1 MTQKLF
7 AELGLSAEV
16 LKAVERMG
24 FEQASPIQAEAIP
37 KLLTGGDMVGQS
49 QTGSGKT
56 AAFGIPAVEMVDA
69 KSRDVQV
76 LMLCPTRELASQVAE
91 EIAKIAY
98 FKRGVRELPIYG
110 GQSYEHQFRGL
121 KMGPQIV
128 IGTPGRV
135 MDHLRQGTLKLET
148 VKMVVLDEAD
158 RMLDMGFR
166 EDIEKILE
174 TVPTERQVV
183 LFSATLPPPI
193 KKIIERFTRDP
204 AHVKIENTTMTVPAI
219 EQSYLE
225 VDYRSKTEV
234 LCRLIDLYDVQY
246 GLVFG
251 FTKVQVDELTEAL
264 IARGY
269 SADKLHGDMTQA
281 MRERVM
287 KRFREKKVELLV
299 ATDVAARGLD
309 VDDLEIVFNYELPH
323 DPEDYVHRIGRTGR
337 AGKSGR
343 AISLVTGREF
353 GRLQQVLRFTKA
365 RIERITVPRL
375 EDLEAKHANRLV
387 ESLRNTIQ
395 SGEFK
400 RQDKLLD
407 DLIESGHAPGEI
419 VSALLHLLS
428 DEKGRSPE
436 RIREDDPRPVR
447 PSSRDRFSRGDDRGP
462 RDDGRGFRNER
473 RGPPDDGRGYREPHG
488 DERPP
493 RRDSSEPRS
502 IAPRLNAETGVWL
515 KFNVGNDNG
524 VSPRD
529 FVGCISNESGLPSS
543 VIGPIQ
549 ILPTVSFVQV
559 AADHAEQILDAVIGA
574 RLRGKTLNAMPSE
587 PPRPD
592 ARVESRPP
600 RTPYKPKRERK
611 E

>member
-7 AELGLSAEV
+7 AELGLSPDL

-24 FEQASPIQAEAIP
+24 FEQAAPIQAEAIP
-37 KLLTGGDMVGQS
+37 KLMAGSDLIGQS

-69 KSRDVQV
+69 KSRAVQV

-91 EIAKIAY
+91 EIAKLAY
-98 FKRGVRELPIYG
+98 FKKGVRELPVYG

-121 KMGPQIV
+121 KAGPQIV
-128 IGTPGRV
+128 IGTPGRII
-135 MDHLRQGTLKLET
+135 DHIGQGTLKLDK

-174 TVPTERQVV
+174 SVPTERQIV

-193 KKIIERFTRDP
+193 KKIIERFTNNPVHIR
-204 AHVKIENTTMTVPAI
+204 IEATSLTIPAI
-219 EQSYLE
+219 DQSYVE
-225 VDYRSKTEV
+225 VDFRSRTEV

-246 GLVFG
+246 GLIFG
-251 FTKVQVDELTEAL
+251 FTKVQVDELTETL

-269 SADKLHGDMTQA
+269 NADKLHGDMTQA

-287 KRFREKKVELLV
+287 KRFRDRKVELLV

-337 AGKSGR
+337 AGKSGK

-365 RIERITVPRL
+365 KIERISVPRL
-375 EDLEAKHANRLV
+375 EDLEEKHANRLV

-395 SGEFK
+395 AGQFK
-400 RQDKLLD
+400 KQDKLLEN
-407 DLIESGHAPGEI
+407 LMESGHAPGEI
-419 VSALLHLLS
+419 VSALIHLLAGES
-428 DEKGRSPE
+428 GRAPE
-436 RIREDDPRPVR
+436 RIREDDPRQYRPAPRSDSR
-447 PSSRDRFSRGDDRGP
+447 PSRGP
-462 RDDGRGFRNER
+462 RDESREPAERAR
-473 RGPPDDGRGYREPHG
+473 RGSPDPG
-488 DERPP
+488 DPQAAKRIDE
-493 RRDSSEPRS
+493 S
-502 IAPRLNAETGVWL
+502 GVWL
-515 KFNVGNDNG
+515 KFNVGHNYG
-524 VSPRD
+524 VAPGD
-529 FVGCISNESGLPSS
+529 FVGCIANESGLPRT

-549 ILPTVSFVQV
+549 ILPTISFVQV
-559 AADHAEQILDAVIGA
+559 AAEHAETILKAVIGT
-574 RLRGKTLNAMPSE
+574 RLRGRNVNAMVAA

-592 ARVESRPP
+592 AHPDRPP
-600 RTPYKPKRERK
+600 TREPYKPKRERK
-611 E
+611 RE

>member
-7 AELGLSAEV
+7 AELGLSPDL

-24 FEQASPIQAEAIP
+24 FEQAAPIQAETIP
-37 KLLTGGDMVGQS
+37 KLLAGSDLIGQS

-56 AAFGIPAVEMVDA
+56 AAFGIPAVELVDA
-69 KSRDVQV
+69 KSRAVQV

-91 EIAKIAY
+91 EIAKLAY
-98 FKRGVRELPIYG
+98 FKKGVRELPVYG

-121 KMGPQIV
+121 KAGPQIV
-128 IGTPGRV
+128 IGTPGRII
-135 MDHLRQGTLKLET
+135 DHIGQGTLKLDR
-148 VKMVVLDEAD
+148 VRMVVLDEAD

-174 TVPTERQVV
+174 SVPAERQVV

-193 KKIIERFTRDP
+193 KKIIERFTNNP
-204 AHVKIENTTMTVPAI
+204 VHVRIESTSLTIPAI
-219 EQSYLE
+219 DQSYVE
-225 VDYRSKTEV
+225 VDFRSRTEV
-234 LCRLIDLYDVQY
+234 LCRLIDLHDVQY
-246 GLVFG
+246 GLIFG
-251 FTKVQVDELTEAL
+251 FTKVQVDELTETL

-287 KRFREKKVELLV
+287 KRFRDRKVELLV

-337 AGKSGR
+337 AGKSGK

-365 RIERITVPRL
+365 KIERISVPRL
-375 EDLEAKHANRLV
+375 EDLEEKHANRLV

-395 SGEFK
+395 AGQFK
-400 RQDKLLD
+400 RQDKLLE
-407 DLIESGHAPGEI
+407 DLMESGHAPGEI
-419 VSALLHLLS
+419 VSALIHLLAGES
-428 DEKGRSPE
+428 GRSPE
-436 RIREDDPRPVR
+436 RIREDDPRQYR
-447 PSSRDRFSRGDDRGP
+447 PAPRSDSRQPRGP
-462 RDDGRGFRNER
+462 RDESREPADRAR
-473 RGPPDDGRGYREPHG
+473 RGSPDPADSHAAKRI
-488 DERPP
+488 DE
-493 RRDSSEPRS
+493 S
-502 IAPRLNAETGVWL
+502 GVWL
-515 KFNVGNDNG
+515 KFNVGHNYG
-524 VSPRD
+524 AAPGD
-529 FVGCISNESGLPSS
+529 FVGCIANESGLPRT

-549 ILPTVSFVQV
+549 ILPTISFVQV
-559 AADHAEQILDAVIGA
+559 AAEHAETILKAVIGT
-574 RLRGKTLNAMPSE
+574 RLRGRNVNAMVAA

-592 ARVESRPP
+592 SRPDRP
-600 RTPYKPKRERK
+600 PTREPYKPKRDRK
-611 E
+611 RE

>member
-7 AELGLSAEV
+7 AELGLSPDL
-16 LKAVERMG
+16 LKSIERMG
-24 FEQASPIQAEAIP
+24 FEQAAPIQAEAIP
-37 KLLTGGDMVGQS
+37 KLLAGSDLIGQS

-69 KSRDVQV
+69 KSRAVQV

-91 EIAKIAY
+91 EIAKLAY
-98 FKRGVRELPIYG
+98 FKKGVRELPVYG

-121 KMGPQIV
+121 KAGPQIV
-128 IGTPGRV
+128 IGTPGRII
-135 MDHLRQGTLKLET
+135 DHIGQGTLKLDK
-148 VKMVVLDEAD
+148 VRMVVLDEAD

-174 TVPTERQVV
+174 SVPTERQVV

-193 KKIIERFTRDP
+193 KKIIERFTNDP
-204 AHVKIENTTMTVPAI
+204 VHIRIESTTLTVPAI
-219 EQSYLE
+219 DQSYVE
-225 VDYRSKTEV
+225 VDFRSRTEV

-246 GLVFG
+246 GLIFG

-287 KRFREKKVELLV
+287 KRFRDRKVELLV

-353 GRLQQVLRFTKA
+353 GRLQQILRFTKA
-365 RIERITVPRL
+365 RIERISVPRL
-375 EDLEAKHANRLV
+375 EDLEEKHANRLV

-395 SGEFK
+395 GGQFK
-400 RQDKLLD
+400 MQDKLLE
-407 DLIESGHAPGEI
+407 DLMESGHAPGEI
-419 VSALLHLLS
+419 VSALIHLLAGES
-428 DEKGRSPE
+428 GRSPE
-436 RIREDDPRPVR
+436 RIREDDPRPARGAPRVDAR
-447 PSSRDRFSRGDDRGP
+447 PPRGP
-462 RDDGRGFRNER
+462 RDES
-473 RGPPDDGRGYREPHG
+473 REPADPRAAKRI
-488 DERPP
+488 DE
-493 RRDSSEPRS
+493 S
-502 IAPRLNAETGVWL
+502 GVWL
-515 KFNVGNDNG
+515 KFNIGHNYG

-529 FVGCISNESGLPSS
+529 FVGCIANESGLPST

-549 ILPTVSFVQV
+549 ILPTISFVQV
-559 AADHAEQILDAVIGA
+559 ASEHAETILKAIVGT
-574 RLRGKTLNAMPSE
+574 RLRGRNVNAMVASAPHLDS
-587 PPRPD
+587 RSD
-592 ARVESRPP
+592 RPP
-600 RTPYKPKRERK
+600 TREPFKPKRKPKR
-611 E
+611 